1 MNNMVWSIFIGDNK
15 NVNNSVNSTVCTFSK
30 DFKGTG
36 EKIEED
42 THNENQ
48 NKIEKVRNFNSI
60 IYLYQG
66 IR

>member
-1 MNNMVWSIFIGDNK
+1 MTNMVWSIFIGDNK
-15 NVNNSVNSTVCTFSK
+15 NVNNSDNSTVCTFSK

-48 NKIEKVRNFNSI
+48 NKIEQVRNF
-60 IYLYQG
+60 
-66 IR
+66 